1 MFDIA
6 GFLSGRGLQRRSSSL
21 LSHSIDHPSRSFS
34 RELGG
39 LMSWPENT
47 YKAMQ
52 HRQDVERTGQ
62 QETNM
67 STRAM
72 QLNIFGSMVSRKIY
86 FTISLAHNK
95 VYLNVR
101 LWGIEQ
107 LLKTV
112 CRLGRN
118 SIYCLTEHA
127 MSLYFFGFGANEFVF
142 DRQHF

>member
-1 MFDIA
+1 MFDFA
-6 GFLSGRGLQRRSSSL
+6 RFQTGRGLQRSSSL

-52 HRQDVERTGQ
+52 HRQDVEQTGQ

-72 QLNIFGSMVSRKIY
+72 QLNIFGSMVSSNLIY
-86 FTISLAHNK
+86 FTISLAHNR

-101 LWGIEQ
+101 LWGMEQ
-107 LLKTV
+107 LLKTE
-112 CRLGRN
+112 CQLGQN
-118 SIYCLTEHA
+118 SIL
-127 MSLYFFGFGANEFVF
+127 LFDGASHVLV
-142 DRQHF
+142 HFWFWNC